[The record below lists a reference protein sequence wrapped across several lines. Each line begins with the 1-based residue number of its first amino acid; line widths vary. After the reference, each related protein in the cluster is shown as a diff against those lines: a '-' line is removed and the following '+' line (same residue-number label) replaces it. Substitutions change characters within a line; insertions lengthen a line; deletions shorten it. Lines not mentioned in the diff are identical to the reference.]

1 MLDAYN
7 ITKRNEGGCVA
18 FLSFP
23 VAGAI
28 LLDLSI
34 GGKGHIGYL
43 LLKYVVDER
52 TFFLTAQFR
61 NVTIM
66 EQIVAFLLVELYIS
80 YYMVSGIERS
90 HTIQGFL
97 NVRLW
102 RCLPFEVPTRFGQDI
117 LDEIFVQFDE

>member
-1 MLDAYN
+1 M
-7 ITKRNEGGCVA
+7 
-18 FLSFP
+18 
-23 VAGAI
+23 
-28 LLDLSI
+28 
-34 GGKGHIGYL
+34 
-43 LLKYVVDER
+43 
-52 TFFLTAQFR
+52 TAQFR

-80 YYMVSGIERS
+80 YYMVSGIERP

-97 NVRLW
+97 NVRQW